1 MILVIVGESAS
12 GKSTLAKQFVED
24 NPSFSRIVTYTTRPK
39 REGEVDGIDYHF
51 VSDEVFESMINNNMF
66 VEHADYRGWHYGTAV
81 NFGKDE
87 DKIVVLTPAGAR
99 AFRRYKELNPEL
111 DLDIYVV
118 YLQVDR
124 RSRLIK
130 MLQRGDD
137 IDECCRRSLS
147 DVGQFDSFEDE
158 ANCVINNDR
167 YEMEANILSSTIS
180 DCIYQHK
187 AVIESANKIIDEIEK
202 EEISQTKNNCYK
214 NIY

>member
-1 MILVIVGESAS
+1 MIVVIVGESAS
-12 GKSTLAKQFVED
+12 GKSTLAKQFVEN

-51 VSDEVFESMINNNMF
+51 VSDEVFDSMVKQGSF
-66 VEHADYRGWHYGTAV
+66 VEHASYRDWKYGTAI
-81 NFGKDE
+81 NFGNTE
-87 DKIVVLTPAGAR
+87 NKIVVLTPAGAR
-99 AFRRYKELNPEL
+99 AFRRYKNEHPEL
-111 DLDIYVV
+111 HLNVLVV
-118 YLQVDR
+118 YLKVDR

-130 MLQRGDD
+130 MLQRGDN
-137 IDECCRRSLS
+137 IEECYRRSLS

-158 ANCVINNDR
+158 ADCVINNDR

-180 DCIYQHK
+180 DCIYQHR

>member
-1 MILVIVGESAS
+1 MIIVIVGESAS

-51 VSDEVFESMINNNMF
+51 VSNEVFDNMVKQDMF

-118 YLQVDR
+118 YLQIDR

-137 IDECCRRSLS
+137 LEEAYRRSLS

-158 ANCVINNDR
+158 ADF
-167 YEMEANILSSTIS
+167 ILENYNYTKSVGNLVQNLKMNLLW
-180 DCIYQHK
+180 DK
-187 AVIESANKIIDEIEK
+187 ALNEVKN
-202 EEISQTKNNCYK
+202 EE
-214 NIY
+214 